1 MAKCPNLQDNSP
13 PLKCGKRNVFGKD
26 SKEFLRKDP
35 VPLSITVTARPKA
48 CTAFVFSIADVIGSS
63 LSRDR
68 LSMCG

>member
-1 MAKCPNLQDNSP
+1 
-13 PLKCGKRNVFGKD
+13 
-26 SKEFLRKDP
+26 
-35 VPLSITVTARPKA
+35 LSITVTARPKA